1 MLFEKQPVR
10 ILHVVTY
17 MGRGGIETM
26 LMNYYR
32 HADKTK
38 IQFDFLVHREFRA
51 DYDDEIEAMG
61 GRIYR
66 IPPMNP
72 FSPHYRNALKS
83 FFQNHTYR
91 IVHCHLNYMSGVI
104 LSEAKH
110 ADVPIRIA
118 HAHNTSAK
126 KDVKYLVRKLYAL
139 SIPQTATNL
148 FACSTAAGQAIF
160 GLHPFHVMPNAI
172 DASAFRFSASMRKEK
187 RAELGLTT
195 QLAIINVGRFHFQKN
210 HTFLISA
217 FSELLKTEP
226 NARLLLV
233 GDGPLHADL
242 RRQASVLPENA
253 VMFLGVR
260 KDIPD
265 LLCAADIFAFPSHYE
280 GLPVTLIEAQ
290 AAGLPCIKSTT
301 ITNECV
307 VSNLVTSLPIENPV
321 KWAEEIYQKKDS
333 PRRDQYDVL
342 IKSGYDIYTAAKK
355 LENFYLNG
363 EPL

>member
-1 MLFEKQPVR
+1 
-10 ILHVVTY
+10 
-17 MGRGGIETM
+17 
-26 LMNYYR
+26 
-32 HADKTK
+32 
-38 IQFDFLVHREFRA
+38 
-51 DYDDEIEAMG
+51 
-61 GRIYR
+61 
-66 IPPMNP
+66 
-72 FSPHYRNALKS
+72 
-83 FFQNHTYR
+83 
-91 IVHCHLNYMSGVI
+91 
-104 LSEAKH
+104 
-110 ADVPIRIA
+110 
-118 HAHNTSAK
+118 
-126 KDVKYLVRKLYAL
+126 
-139 SIPQTATNL
+139 
-148 FACSTAAGQAIF
+148 
-160 GLHPFHVMPNAI
+160 
-172 DASAFRFSASMRKEK
+172 
-187 RAELGLTT
+187 
-195 QLAIINVGRFHFQKN
+195 
-210 HTFLISA
+210 
-217 FSELLKTEP
+217 
-226 NARLLLV
+226 
-233 GDGPLHADL
+233 
-242 RRQASVLPENA
+242 VLPENA